1 MKTTAYFVRVAETL
15 FAPSARLGVEEIR
28 RSFEELNAE
37 QRYDL
42 VLNLMPTLSF
52 IVNERRQ
59 VIFANETALSSLGVE
74 ASEVLGAR
82 PGEVLDCIHAFESP
96 GGCGT
101 TEACRVCGAVGA
113 VIEALEGGKKI
124 ARECRVSTCSD
135 GEPGS
140 LDFLVT
146 AAPVA
151 SARGKFV
158 VVTLRDIS
166 DSKRR
171 QVLERLFFHDL
182 MNGLSSLQAC
192 VILINKEFGGLV
204 SEHDY
209 FDRLTSATNRLI
221 DEVTQQR
228 ELMTME
234 SGDLEAELRELD
246 PAPLA
251 RDAIQRVELTDFAH
265 GKRVAFLPE
274 GGPVSIVSD
283 PVLLGRVLVNML
295 RNALEASHTGEEIR
309 LSIADAGAR
318 IEISVRNSAFIPR
331 ELQLQVFQRSF
342 STKGRGRGIGTYSM
356 KVLTEKY
363 LRGEIGF
370 SSDEREGT
378 CFRILLPKT

>member
-1 MKTTAYFVRVAETL
+1 MAETL
-15 FAPSARLGVEEIR
+15 FAPAARLGAEEIR
-28 RSFEELNAE
+28 RSFAELNAE
-37 QRYDL
+37 LRYDL
-42 VLNLMPTLSF
+42 VLNLMPTISF

-59 VIFANETALSSLGVE
+59 VIFANEPALASLGVE

-101 TEACRVCGAVGA
+101 TEACSLCGAA
-113 VIEALEGGKKI
+113 AAIIEALEGDKKV
-124 ARECRVSTCSD
+124 ARECRISTCSD

-140 LDFLVT
+140 LDLLVT
-146 AAPVA
+146 AAPVV
-151 SARGKFV
+151 SACGRFA

-209 FDRLTSATNRLI
+209 FDRLSSATNRLI
-221 DEVTQQR
+221 DEVSQQR

-234 SGDLEAELRELD
+234 SGDLEAELSELD

-251 RDAIQRVELTDFAH
+251 QDAIQRVELADFAH
-265 GKRVAFLPE
+265 GKRIAFLPE
-274 GGPVSIVSD
+274 GGPLMVDSD

-295 RNALEASHTGEEIR
+295 RNALEASHVGEEVR
-309 LSIADAGAR
+309 MRIADAGAR
-318 IEISVRNSAFIPR
+318 IEISVRNPAFIPR

-342 STKGRGRGIGTYSM
+342 TTKGRGRGIGTYSM
-356 KVLTEKY
+356 KMLTEKY
-363 LRGEIGF
+363 LGGEIGF

-378 CFRILLPKT
+378 CFRILLPKA